1 MSPGKSEIRRKTRVT
16 ISECNRIL
24 LERLSCALQMGPLCT
39 EETLLEL
46 TDLGISRE
54 EAMAAVL
61 LSAMGL
67 DEETEPGK
75 EIYRGYLPQM
85 LAECAPEDVE
95 EDAYVRAVGSL
106 SFCQGRHAL
115 TMDSL
120 EPMQLFVRND
130 FEMDRAG
137 RVLPQ
142 IGFFSREVRFP
153 VLLEN
158 GLSWMSCEPNEIAT
172 LRPLAQQA
180 YGNVVMMGL
189 GLGYYA
195 YHALLNPEVRSVTVV
210 ERDAETIALFQK
222 ALLPCFPRHEA
233 LTIIQ
238 DDAFSFAR
246 SELKKRKAD
255 TVLVDLWKSA
265 GDGLELY
272 TEMKKIEP
280 EGANWQYWIEKTMQY
295 YLKERERW

>member
-1 MSPGKSEIRRKTRVT
+1 
-16 ISECNRIL
+16 
-24 LERLSCALQMGPLCT
+24 
-39 EETLLEL
+39 
-46 TDLGISRE
+46 
-54 EAMAAVL
+54 
-61 LSAMGL
+61 
-67 DEETEPGK
+67 
-75 EIYRGYLPQM
+75 
-85 LAECAPEDVE
+85 
-95 EDAYVRAVGSL
+95 
-106 SFCQGRHAL
+106 
-115 TMDSL
+115 
-120 EPMQLFVRND
+120 
-130 FEMDRAG
+130 
-137 RVLPQ
+137 
-142 IGFFSREVRFP
+142 
-153 VLLEN
+153 
-158 GLSWMSCEPNEIAT
+158 
-172 LRPLAQQA
+172 
-180 YGNVVMMGL
+180 MMGL